1 MLYWVIKT
9 IALSLLIIFLSH
21 HIYLYF
27 KDILTKPKVKDYI
40 YAPKQQYNEIFSIL
54 EQKKVQADQPH
65 QQRQRAPAGQQDIM
79 KQELKNFLNDIQS
92 KTI

>member
-40 YAPKQQYNEIFSIL
+40 NAPKQQYNEIFSIL
-54 EQKKVQADQPH
+54 EQKQVQADQPQ

>member
-40 YAPKQQYNEIFSIL
+40 NAPKQQYNEIFSIL
-54 EQKKVQADQPH
+54 EQK
-65 QQRQRAPAGQQDIM
+65 
-79 KQELKNFLNDIQS
+79 
-92 KTI
+92 